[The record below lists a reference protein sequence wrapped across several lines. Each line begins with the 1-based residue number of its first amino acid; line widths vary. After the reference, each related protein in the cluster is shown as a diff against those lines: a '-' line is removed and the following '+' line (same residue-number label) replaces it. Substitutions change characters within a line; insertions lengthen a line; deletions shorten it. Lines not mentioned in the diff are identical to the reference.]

1 MHYYMAATSEQAMYV
16 VDSKHLTAAGAKKV
30 MATAIG
36 LAEKAGVAVTV
47 AIADAGGHLLLLE
60 RMEGGRFHTVHSAT
74 TKAVCAA
81 SNRRATGSRGAQGQ
95 ALDVNH
101 AIGLALAAG
110 AANWTAMEGGCPI
123 LVGGECVGG
132 VGVAGGSWEFDEQ
145 VARAAVESI
154 GASAGE

>member
-1 MHYYMAATSEQAMYV
+1 MYV
-16 VDSKHLTAAGAKKV
+16 ADTKRLTSAGAKHL
-30 MATAIG
+30 MSTAIG
-36 LAEKAGVAVTV
+36 VAEKAGVAVTV
-47 AIADAGGHLLLLE
+47 AIVDAGGNLLLLE

-95 ALDVNH
+95 ALDVGH

-123 LVGGECVGG
+123 VVDGECIGG
-132 VGVAGGSWEFDEQ
+132 IGVAGGHWEFDEQ

-154 GASAGE
+154 GASPGE